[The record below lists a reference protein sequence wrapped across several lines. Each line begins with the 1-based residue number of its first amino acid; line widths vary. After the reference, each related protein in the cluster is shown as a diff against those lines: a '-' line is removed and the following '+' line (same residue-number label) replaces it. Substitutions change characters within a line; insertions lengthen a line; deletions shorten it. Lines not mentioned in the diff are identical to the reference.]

1 MIRQLLTESVI
12 LALGGAAA
20 GTLVAM
26 GGLESIRRLGSSVFP
41 RVAEARVDAATLVF
55 TTVVGIVTG
64 LLFGVAP
71 ALQSTR
77 TDGRLSLEQSG
88 RRATAGSEHQR
99 LRKALIVS
107 EVALALVL
115 LTGAGLLVKSFAR
128 LLVVDT
134 GFKPD
139 HVLTFRAS
147 LPQTR
152 YGTPAQLVAFYRELN
167 RRVRELPAVQAA
179 GAVSGLPL
187 TAQGGSGTTTMD
199 SRAVPFDRSSPE
211 ADARAVTT
219 GYLEAMGV
227 QLLRGRY
234 FDDSDTETSA
244 PVAIVDETLANTYWP
259 NEDAVGKRIKRGGPP
274 STSPWMTIVGV
285 VRHVRYASLERPSRV
300 QYVWPYAQ
308 GPLPNMSVAVRTGT
322 DPHSVAPLA
331 ERLVTSLDPDLPGAR
346 EQTGVC
352 GADVNDIVATSLM
365 RRRLVVLL
373 LAVFAGMALL
383 LAAIGI
389 YGVVSSWVAERSR
402 EIGSAPHLAR
412 PSRASYGWRS
422 NRAWRWPFPAS
433 RWGSQGR
440 SRCRGFSGACSSTSA
455 RPIRAPSG
463 WWPQG
468 W

>member
-1 MIRQLLTESVI
+1 MAHETIIVFSEIWTADTPAEQIRARRSAGIMIRQLLTESVI

-71 ALQSTR
+71 ALQCTR
-77 TDGRLSLEQSG
+77 TDGRLSLEEGG

-331 ERLVTSLDPDLPGAR
+331 ERLVTSLDPDLPAY
-346 EQTGVC
+346 
-352 GADVNDIVATSLM
+352 
-365 RRRLVVLL
+365 
-373 LAVFAGMALL
+373 AV
-383 LAAIGI
+383 
-389 YGVVSSWVAERSR
+389 R
-402 EIGSAPHLAR
+402 
-412 PSRASYGWRS
+412 
-422 NRAWRWPFPAS
+422 
-433 RWGSQGR
+433 
-440 SRCRGFSGACSSTSA
+440 T
-455 RPIRAPSG
+455 
-463 WWPQG
+463 
-468 W
+468 